1 MRERGISHRE
11 ASALVWICVLPSMFL
26 LEPSMSIA
34 RAGTSAYLVKVGSGL
49 VFFALA
55 WWMMVMVERYAAR
68 AGAFTLGDFLAHYL
82 TRGVARCV
90 LALWAGLFL
99 VHLILL
105 LRTVAESTAKTAL
118 GQSEISLPLVL
129 FGGAM
134 MLGVRYRLTALLR
147 ASYLL
152 ALFAGGLV
160 AVLVLLLLPMMQ
172 AELLL
177 PWQGYGHAVTAREV
191 VFDVGSWCA
200 GTAVFLLFPMMR
212 AEKGARRA
220 LSGGVAVVMV
230 IKCAVILSALSV
242 FGSVVGAERSFL
254 FYEMAKL
261 VHFSQYIQR
270 VEAIFVCAW
279 VMVVFLAM
287 IVLVRVI
294 VMLLVDALAVR
305 EGRPLSMLVISLA
318 SVCALLVSDL
328 ASTVQTNEVL
338 TYTVKP
344 FALFIMVAAVTVGYV
359 LRRRDEHAGRM
370 GGDDRSVPSAD
381 DRLSQ

>member
-160 AVLVLLLLPMMQ
+160 AVLVLLL
-172 AELLL
+172 

-220 LSGGVAVVMV
+220 LSGGVAVMMV
-230 IKCAVILSALSV
+230 IKCAVLLSALSV

-270 VEAIFVCAW
+270 VEAIFICAW

-344 FALFIMVAAVTVGYV
+344 FALFVMVAAVTVGYI

>member
-68 AGAFTLGDFLAHYL
+68 AGAFTLADFLAHYL
-82 TRGVARCV
+82 TSGVARCV

-160 AVLVLLLLPMMQ
+160 AVLVLFLLPMMQ

-212 AEKGARRA
+212 AKKGA
-220 LSGGVAVVMV
+220 S
-230 IKCAVILSALSV
+230 CAV
-242 FGSVVGAERSFL
+242 
-254 FYEMAKL
+254 
-261 VHFSQYIQR
+261 
-270 VEAIFVCAW
+270 
-279 VMVVFLAM
+279 
-287 IVLVRVI
+287 
-294 VMLLVDALAVR
+294 
-305 EGRPLSMLVISLA
+305 GRCRRRDGDKMRGA
-318 SVCALLVSDL
+318 SVCAQCIRLGRGGRAV
-328 ASTVQTNEVL
+328 V
-338 TYTVKP
+338 P
-344 FALFIMVAAVTVGYV
+344 FLRDGKARPFFAVHSACRSHLCLRVG
-359 LRRRDEHAGRM
+359 DGRIPC
-370 GGDDRSVPSAD
+370 DDRTRSR
-381 DRLSQ
+381 DRDASR